1 MILKSDHEERLYEEV
16 RDPVKLIKILEDK
29 MLDYNINN
37 TQHQMDLIFFEDA
50 IDHMCR
56 ITRVLK

>member
-16 RDPVKLIKILEDK
+16 RDPAKLIKILEDK